1 MMFPIFFSLAI
12 SLLITLGWYF
22 EGRLG
27 GNNWFLPLLFFLGE
41 LFGWLL
47 MEIFGPERKKYWQ
60 RLRLPPDF
68 GQEITR
74 SLAPVLN
81 SFSFQAVFYFF
92 SLWLIISNETIF
104 AHGMVLAING
114 YFLRAYYLKRK
125 EEKALFFLAIFALV
139 LLMFLVVG

>member
-1 MMFPIFFSLAI
+1 MSFSI
-12 SLLITLGWYF
+12 SFSFLTTALVALVWYF
-22 EGRLG
+22 TGSLG
-27 GNNWFLPLLFFLGE
+27 DNNWFLPLLFFLGE

-47 MEIFGPERKKYWQ
+47 MEIFGPEGEKYWQ

-74 SLAPVLN
+74 SLTSVLN

-104 AHGMVLAING
+104 AHGMVLAINS

-139 LLMFLVVG
+139 LLMFLVVR

>member
-1 MMFPIFFSLAI
+1 MSFSI
-12 SLLITLGWYF
+12 SFSFLTTALVALVWYF
-22 EGRLG
+22 TGSLG
-27 GNNWFLPLLFFLGE
+27 DNNWFLPLLFFLGE

-47 MEIFGPERKKYWQ
+47 MEIFSPEGEKYWQ

-68 GQEITR
+68 GQETTR
-74 SLAPVLN
+74 SLTPVLN

-104 AHGMVLAING
+104 AHGMVLAINS

-139 LLMFLVVG
+139 LLMFLVVR

>member
-1 MMFPIFFSLAI
+1 MSFSISFSFLATA
-12 SLLITLGWYF
+12 LVTLGWYF
-22 EGRLG
+22 GGGLG

-41 LFGWLL
+41 MLGWLL
-47 MEIFGPERKKYWQ
+47 IEIFGPEGEKYWQ
-60 RLRLPPDF
+60 RLRLPSDF

-92 SLWLIISNETIF
+92 SLWLVISNETVF

-114 YFLRAYYLKRK
+114 YFLRAYYFKRK

-139 LLMFLVVG
+139 LLMFLVVR

>member
-1 MMFPIFFSLAI
+1 MSFSI
-12 SLLITLGWYF
+12 SFSFLTTALVALVWYF
-22 EGRLG
+22 TGSLG
-27 GNNWFLPLLFFLGE
+27 DNNWFLPLLFFLGE

-47 MEIFGPERKKYWQ
+47 MEIFGPEGEKYWQ

-74 SLAPVLN
+74 SLTSVLN

-104 AHGMVLAING
+104 AHGMVLAINS

-125 EEKALFFLAIFALV
+125 EKKALFFLAIFALV
-139 LLMFLVVG
+139 LLMFLVVR